1 MKTTALF
8 RMMVLAVIIIA
19 GAMSATVKAQN
30 SNFVTNEEVVN
41 NQVVSKVIY
50 KLDGYLY
57 NHMKYDFTYD
67 AENRV
72 ASKEALKWD
81 GSKEAWM
88 PSYKIN
94 YSYTGNEMT
103 LAYSRWS
110 KDNKSYENVSEESTY
125 RMDDNN
131 VAIAFISNNKTE
143 QLLANN

>member
-1 MKTTALF
+1 MKTTVLF

-19 GAMSATVKAQN
+19 SAMSATVKAQD
-30 SNFVTNEEVVN
+30 SGFVTNEIVVN

-57 NHMKYDFTYD
+57 NHIKYDFTYD

-81 GSKEAWM
+81 SSKEAWI

-94 YSYTGNEMT
+94 YTYAGSEMT
-103 LAYSRWS
+103 MAYSRWN
-110 KDNKSYENVSEESTY
+110 KNHKSYDNVSEESIY
-125 RMDDNN
+125 RMNAEN
-131 VAIAFISNNKTE
+131 VAVAFISHNDVEK
-143 QLLANN
+143 LLASN

>member
-19 GAMSATVKAQN
+19 GTMSATVKAQN

-57 NHMKYDFTYD
+57 NYMKYDFTYD

-72 ASKEALKWD
+72 ASKEAFKWD
-81 GSKEAWM
+81 SSKEAWM

-94 YSYTGNEMT
+94 YSYTDNEMT

-110 KDNKSYENVSEESTY
+110 KDNKSYDNVSEESTY